1 MPLKPVSPRHR
12 LSTAL
17 CVEKSYI
24 CPSQSSVSRQYTGVT
39 RQFVIYQRVSSTEQG
54 KSGLGL
60 EAQERDIQLFLE
72 NYAETPYEVVERFVE
87 VHSGKDNQRPLLTAA
102 IAWRRRRRRL
112 WWCQTD
118 RLSRRV
124 SFIASLMEDRDFD
137 FLRRKCHTRISSN
150 STSMPAWQS
159 RTDSSL
165 KGRRQHSQQQR
176 HEGQSWVPKQHLEAL
191 AAARQEKALKEA
203 QKVSGVIV
211 PLRKAGASLRS
222 ICDAQTA
229 QEQLPP
235 EETHSIRLL
244 FHGCFSRWRRRDEVR
259 NPVSRHFL

>member
-1 MPLKPVSPRHR
+1 M
-12 LSTAL
+12 
-17 CVEKSYI
+17 
-24 CPSQSSVSRQYTGVT
+24 

-102 IAWRRRRRRL
+102 IAL
-112 WWCQTD
+112 AKEKKATLVVSKLD

-137 FLRRKCHTRISSN
+137 FKVAQCHTRISSN

-159 RTDSSL
+159 RNGTSYLS
-165 KGRRQHSQQQR
+165 GRRQHSQQQR
-176 HEGQSWVPKQHLEAL
+176 HEGQSWVP
-191 AAARQEKALKEA
+191 
-203 QKVSGVIV
+203 
-211 PLRKAGASLRS
+211 
-222 ICDAQTA
+222 
-229 QEQLPP
+229 
-235 EETHSIRLL
+235 
-244 FHGCFSRWRRRDEVR
+244 R
-259 NPVSRHFL
+259 NST